1 MGKAKR
7 NRNQE
12 AAIIPPSLLDPLD
25 ALLRLF
31 RHFENKGVIIGGVA
45 ASLLGRSRLTVD
57 LDAVVILST
66 DKLPKLIE
74 AAAIEGM
81 IPRIKD
87 AEAFARKNRVLLL
100 SHKNSGVNIDISLGI
115 LPFESEMIERAQEYQ
130 LGDLVV
136 RLPTPEDLI
145 IMKAVAYRSKDLED
159 IKAIAASHPD
169 LDKQR
174 IKYWVEQFGAALDLP
189 ALWNEIE
196 KLLFT

>member
-12 AAIIPPSLLDPLD
+12 VAIIPPSLLDPLD

-31 RHFENKGVIIGGVA
+31 RRFDNKGVIIGGVA

-57 LDAVVILST
+57 LDAVVFLST
-66 DKLPKLIE
+66 DTLPNLIE
-74 AAAIEGM
+74 AAANEGM

-87 AEAFARKNRVLLL
+87 AEAFARKNRAILL
-100 SHKNSGVNIDISLGI
+100 SHQNSGVNIDISLGI
-115 LPFESEMIERAQEYQ
+115 LPFESEMIERAQENQ
-130 LGDLVV
+130 LGDLIV

-145 IMKAVAYRSKDLED
+145 IMKAVAYRTKDLED
-159 IKAIAASHPD
+159 IKAIATSHPD

-174 IKYWVEQFGAALDLP
+174 IKYWVDQFGAALDLP

-196 KLLFT
+196 KLL